1 VQTVALNPVASAFL
15 VAGYL
20 VTSLLMAGAF
30 LVIALGLGRLNAKL
44 DDLIAKLDPVLS
56 KTDQI
61 LSTTNDK
68 LASIGDKAEEILVQ
82 GEGVAETVHSKV
94 DKTATAVQRTIH
106 APIIGLN
113 SFAAGV
119 SRGVE
124 TFGRLQKE
132 GGAPAGGAT
141 TADADS
147 GDPGKE
153 RLNGRH

>member
-1 VQTVALNPVASAFL
+1 VQTVDLNPVASAFL

-119 SRGVE
+119 SGASKRSAAFKRRAARRREVRRRRMRIPATRGRR
-124 TFGRLQKE
+124 G
-132 GGAPAGGAT
+132 
-141 TADADS
+141 
-147 GDPGKE
+147 
-153 RLNGRH
+153 